1 MSKVT
6 YLLGAGASAG
16 QKDLSGQRI
25 SGVPTISEFAYEVDK
40 CRIWLTQQFPEIAN
54 LFVDDLL
61 WLKDICTQYPTV
73 DTYARQLSVTR
84 QLGDFKRLKAVLT
97 CFLTIIQLQYQHD
110 IRYDGWIASVI
121 NADGS
126 FPQNVNMLSWNY
138 DAQFELAYKGY
149 EIDLSLKSMWS
160 VLNVMNKSFLFEPRD
175 NDKFSIVKLNGTAFF
190 HNDDGINAKTL
201 NDIIVYQENLDS
213 VIEQLKKLKEISSS
227 ENYINELSYVW
238 ETRNFHEKF
247 KEGLILKIKDTESL
261 VVIGYSFPYVNRSM
275 DKLIFQSMKNLR
287 TVYIQ
292 DTEPE
297 KIMELVAA
305 RLSNREG
312 IKIIPITN
320 TNQFYIPV
328 EMDE

>member
-16 QKDLSGQRI
+16 QKKANGQRI
-25 SGVPTISEFAYEVDK
+25 SGVPTISEFAYEVDS
-40 CRIWLTQQFPEIAN
+40 CRLWLEQHFPNVAKLFSNDLIWLRA
-54 LFVDDLL
+54 
-61 WLKDICTQYPTV
+61 ICIKYPTV
-73 DTYARQLSVTR
+73 DTYAKQLYVTR
-84 QLGDFKRLKAVLT
+84 RSEELLRLKAALT
-97 CFLTIIQLQYQHD
+97 CFLTIVQLRYQHD

-121 NADGS
+121 QDDGN
-126 FPQNVNMLSWNY
+126 FPKNVNILSWNY

-149 EIDLSLKSMWS
+149 EPNLSLKTVWNL
-160 VLNVMNKSFLFEPRD
+160 LNVMNKSYLYEPHD
-175 NDKFSIVKLNGTAFF
+175 NDSFSIVKLNGTAFF
-190 HNDDGINAKTL
+190 HNDDGIYDKEPIDVL
-201 NDIIVYQENLDS
+201 VYDDIHS
-213 VIEQLKKLKEISSS
+213 VPQSMDMLKKVSNSKS
-227 ENYINELSYVW
+227 YINELSYVW
-238 ETRNFHEKF
+238 ETRVFKDKF
-247 KEGLILKIKDTESL
+247 MQGLIDKIKNTESL

-275 DKLIFQSMKNLR
+275 DKLIFRSMKNLR

-292 DTEPE
+292 DVEPE
-297 KIMELVAA
+297 KIKELVAA